1 MIRLCVD
8 SAGLARTRFV
18 VSPLHEAVNT
28 LMPDGLRPRTGPD
41 AWAGRARRVLRRE
54 GLELLSAFALDQAGG
69 YLPDFLTPHPNGPA
83 PSLAEQL
90 AAVRGT
96 RPDRVLAELRAVELG
111 RPEARL
117 EGRALP
123 EAVRRVL
130 EEQGPAALARQAAE
144 ELGRYWEA
152 AVGPYWSEA
161 RAALDA
167 EVDRRGRILARHGA
181 AAMFNSLVPE
191 LRWADGRIELESRFE
206 VHLPAP
212 ELLLMPSLVARR
224 VVVVLDPVDGLERQ
238 PTLLY
243 PVERPPTAPEL
254 PDPAVAR
261 LLGPTRAALL
271 AALAR
276 PATTTALAARHFLS
290 ESTTSYHLG
299 VLHRSGLVS
308 RSRSGREVL
317 YQRTVRGTELTGRQ
331 A

>member
-1 MIRLCVD
+1 MIRLSVD
-8 SAGLARTRFV
+8 STGLARTRFV
-18 VSPLHEAVNT
+18 VSPLHEAANT
-28 LMPDGLRPRTGPD
+28 LMPDGLNPRTGPD

-54 GLELLSAFALDQAGG
+54 NLELLSAFALDQAGG

-90 AAVRGT
+90 EAVHTT
-96 RPDRVLAELRAVELG
+96 RPDRVLAELRAVQVG

-117 EGRALP
+117 QGRALP

-130 EEQGPAALARQAAE
+130 DEQGPAQLARQAAE
-144 ELGRYWEA
+144 ELGRYWEL
-152 AVGPYWSEA
+152 AVSPYWA
-161 RAALDA
+161 GVRAALDA
-167 EVDRRGRILARHGA
+167 EIDRRGRVLARHGA
-181 AAMFNSLVPE
+181 AAMLNSLTPD
-191 LRWADGRIELESRFE
+191 LRWADGRIELASRFE
-206 VHLPAP
+206 VDLPAP

-224 VVVVLDPVDGLERQ
+224 VVVVLDPVDGLERR

-243 PVERPPTAPEL
+243 PIERPAAATEL
-254 PDPAVAR
+254 ADPSLAR

-276 PATTTALAARHFLS
+276 PATTTALAAQHFLS

-308 RSRSGREVL
+308 RRRNGREVL
-317 YQRTVRGTELTGRQ
+317 YQRTTRGTDLTAR
-331 A
+331 